1 MGLLF
6 SLYKGIGKDIQ
17 FYTKFIQGNV
27 LGSCVK
33 IIKQYL

>member
-17 FYTKFIQGNV
+17 FYTKFIQEPVGGV
-27 LGSCVK
+27 
-33 IIKQYL
+33 IF